1 MALNNIVIGDGQ
13 STPVNRTFEVFTPQV
28 ATSPAILFQKAGGIT
43 KLNERMELLQK
54 RSGGGSAYRTDI
66 LVRIPRTTDA
76 VLGVVD
82 TAIIDIKVTIPDG
95 YTQAMRDDIAAYA
108 KNILAHATVQ
118 AAIKSVTSFA

>member
-1 MALNNIVIGDGQ
+1 MALSNVVIGDGQ
-13 STPVNRTFEVFTPQV
+13 VTPVNRTFEVFTPQV
-28 ATSPAILFQKAGGIT
+28 ATNPAVLFQKAGGIT

-66 LVRIPRTTDA
+66 LVRIPRTTN
-76 VLGVVD
+76 VSLGVVD

-95 YTQAMRDDIAAYA
+95 FTQAMRDDIAAYA
-108 KNILAHATVQ
+108 RNIVSHATVQ